1 MANEITVQASLN
13 VRVGNQLQ
21 YNSIPS
27 GFQDSLETDTP
38 RGPTPGAILV
48 SRWGTDI
55 DLSQLDRPGWCH
67 FHNQD
72 DTNAIRIGIWNG
84 DQNEFYPFLKLK
96 PQQGFPVCLDPLINE
111 EFSSTGTGTTGQL
124 NTLRAIAENADSFL
138 FVGAFEA

>member
-1 MANEITVQASLN
+1 MANEITVQTSLI

-21 YNSIPS
+21 YNSLPS
-27 GFQDSLETDTP
+27 GFQDDLETATP
-38 RGPTPGAILV
+38 RGPLPGSVLI

-55 DLSQLDRPGWCH
+55 DLSQLDYPGWCH

-84 DQNEFYPFLKLK
+84 DQSEFYPFMRIKAGK
-96 PQQGFPVCLDPLINE
+96 GCVVPLDPLMNE

-124 NTLRAIAENADSFL
+124 NTLRAIAENADSYL
-138 FVGAFEA
+138 FIGAFES